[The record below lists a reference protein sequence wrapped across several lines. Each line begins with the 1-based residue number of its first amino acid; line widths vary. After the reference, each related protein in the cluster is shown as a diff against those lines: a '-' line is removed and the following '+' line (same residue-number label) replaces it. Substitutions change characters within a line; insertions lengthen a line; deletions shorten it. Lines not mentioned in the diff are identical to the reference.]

1 MNNVNL
7 SSIRAKVL
15 NSKKM
20 QIQADI
26 IVQKKIEKARENFLQ
41 NLDNHPVSQELKGK
55 SSAKNVS
62 NTLGGN
68 GNLFTFI
75 GFEKSSDPI
84 DDLKSI
90 ILSQFGFKKN
100 KDTKKIEYKIFH
112 PTLEKVRER
121 TPMPWENG
129 KSWVEGIEKG
139 ISGLSYYL
147 FKRSKRSRSGNGLQA
162 KKEVNPTSFN
172 RTKFL
177 SELIEN
183 FKKDI
188 KK

>member
-1 MNNVNL
+1 MNNVNF

-15 NSKKM
+15 ASNKLQK
-20 QIQADI
+20 QADAF
-26 IVQKKIEKARENFLQ
+26 VQKKIEKAKENFLE
-41 NLDNHPVSQELKGK
+41 NFDNHPVSQELKGK
-55 SSAKNVS
+55 SSSKNIS

-75 GFEKSSDPI
+75 GFEKGSDPI
-84 DDLKSI
+84 EELRAIIINQFNFKRNKSA
-90 ILSQFGFKKN
+90 KN
-100 KDTKKIEYKIFH
+100 IEYKISY
-112 PTLEKVRER
+112 PTIEKVREK

-129 KSWVEGIEKG
+129 RSWVEGIEKG

-147 FKRSKRSRSGNGLQA
+147 FKKSQRSRSGNGLQTKNEINSA
-162 KKEVNPTSFN
+162 SFN

-177 SELIEN
+177 SELIDK
-183 FKKDI
+183 FRKDI

>member
-20 QIQADI
+20 QMQADI
-26 IVQKKIEKARENFLQ
+26 IVQKKVEKAKENFLQ
-41 NLDNHPVSQELKGK
+41 NLDNHPISQELKGK
-55 SSAKNVS
+55 SEAKNIS
-62 NTLGGN
+62 NTLGGK

-75 GFEKSSDPI
+75 GFEKGSDPV
-84 DDLKSI
+84 DQLKSI
-90 ILSQFGFKKN
+90 ILSQFGFERN
-100 KDTKKIEYKIFH
+100 KSTKKIEYKISH
-112 PTLEKVRER
+112 PTLEKVREK

-129 KSWVEGIEKG
+129 RSWVEGIEKG

-147 FKRSKRSRSGNGLQA
+147 FKKSKKSRSGSGLQA
-162 KKEVNPTSFN
+162 EKEINAATFN
-172 RTKFL
+172 RVKFL
-177 SELIEN
+177 SELVEN

-188 KK
+188 KR